1 MNYLKKTGKFTD
13 MWRLNNM
20 LLNNRMSQEEIK
32 NISKQTKM
40 EIQQNF
46 WNISKASL
54 REKFTVINAIGQ
66 ETRKIS

>member
-1 MNYLKKTGKFTD
+1 